1 VELLTYVRA
10 QWDRAGALALL
21 IAGIVTLIFGWI
33 GISGTSFTAEQLPY
47 VISGGIASLF
57 LMGVGGVMWL
67 SADLRDEWRKLDGLE
82 QALLKNGLLPAE
94 LRTPHQEATEG
105 LPPASSHRHAGSS
118 PHPVTSLT
126 P

>member
-1 VELLTYVRA
+1 MNYVKA
-10 QWDRAGALALL
+10 QWDRAGALTLL
-21 IAGIVTLIFGWI
+21 VAGVIVLILGWV

-82 QALLKNGLLPAE
+82 QALLSNGLLPVGEPQASVDGSTE
-94 LRTPHQEATEG
+94 VTSHRRSTAPLATTSRTP
-105 LPPASSHRHAGSS
+105 
-118 PHPVTSLT
+118 
-126 P
+126 